1 MRKFNPNTLAHKIER
16 MLERIN
22 ELRGFQD
29 WTLEQYLA
37 NENYTQLAVERLLEL
52 VIQAALD
59 INRALLKQISGISV
73 EKNSDTFIEAGKAG
87 FIPMDLGQKLAR
99 SGGFRNVLAHQYDEI
114 LPEIVFQNLQEALVQ
129 YPDYVEAIQVYLD
142 SWEVSNE

>member
-1 MRKFNPNTLAHKIER
+1 M
-16 MLERIN
+16 
-22 ELRGFQD
+22 
-29 WTLEQYLA
+29 
-37 NENYTQLAVERLLEL
+37 
-52 VIQAALD
+52 
-59 INRALLKQISGISV
+59 GISV

-87 FIPMDLGQKLAR
+87 LIPMDLGRKLAR

-114 LPEIVFQNLQEALVQ
+114 LPEIVFQNLQEALAQ